1 MNKERTRV
9 AFQGEPGAYSEAAL
23 RKYYDDQGVEARGLA
38 FDSLKGVIGSVE
50 EGEAESGIVPVENS
64 VGGYVDNSYK
74 LISQGGVYVTGE
86 VYLRVRHSLLGV
98 EGSELSDV
106 KTVYSHPQALKQCR
120 ETLSELGADTHAT
133 YDTAGSAKMVR
144 EKGERGVAAV
154 ASKFAG
160 EKYGL
165 KVLRED
171 IQSKEDNHTRF
182 LIVSPEPR
190 EKMDR
195 DHEYKTTL
203 TFELGDSPGSLYD
216 CLAPFAEKGIN
227 LTMIQSRPTESGSWE
242 YHFDLEL
249 EGHFE
254 EEPAESALE
263 ELRNVVPEVKV
274 LGSYPPGERI

>member
-1 MNKERTRV
+1 MNKEAIEV

-23 RKYYDDQGVEARGLA
+23 RKYYENRGVEACGLA
-38 FDSLKGVIGSVE
+38 FDSLKGVIVSVE
-50 EGEAESGIVPVENS
+50 KGEARSGIVPVENS

-154 ASKFAG
+154 ASRFAG

-165 KVLRED
+165 KVLKED

-182 LIVSPEPR
+182 LMVSPEPR
-190 EKMDR
+190 KKMDR
-195 DHEYKTTL
+195 DYKTTF
-203 TFELGDSPGSLYD
+203 TFELGDSPGALYD

-254 EEPAESALE
+254 EEPVKSALE
-263 ELRNVVPEVKV
+263 ELRRVVPEVKV